1 MKKYTVKKVTNMQER
16 LKYMDSTQAINH
28 DEDMIYPALLSF
40 AVGGS
45 LLPLA
50 LEAAPDAL
58 IITILTGVVTL
69 YGLGE
74 SVRILFRDQ
83 ISENL
88 YKRLKKAYSTMGPE
102 FEAQVDEELRRRVVE
117 REKKGLDPRF

>member
-1 MKKYTVKKVTNMQER
+1 MKKYTVKQVTKMQER
-16 LKYMDSTQAINH
+16 LRNMESTQAINH
-28 DEDMIYPALLSF
+28 DDDMIYPALLSF

-74 SVRILFRDQ
+74 SVRILFREQ
-83 ISENL
+83 ISDNL
-88 YKRLKKAYSTMGPE
+88 YNRLKKAYSSMGPE
-102 FEAQVDEELRRRVVE
+102 FEAQVNEELRKREIE
-117 REKKGLDPRF
+117 RKQKALQSRF